1 MGLMWTIG
9 NEWNYNGL
17 YAHMSHAAATS
28 RVAEVA
34 RIVKANDAAHPV
46 ASIYGGVPSEH
57 TIQALG
63 DIDIWALNIYEG
75 LSFKSDLVTFAQRSG
90 RPMFLGEYGADAY
103 NAKVGREDQASQAKA
118 AKVLTEL
125 IAGHSSV
132 RAGGICLGGFIFEF
146 ADEWWKDQ
154 KGSKSRQD
162 IGGIAPGG
170 GPYPDATF
178 NEEWWGLVD
187 IDRKPRQAFT
197 AYASVPMPTVG

>member
-132 RAGGICLGGFIFEF
+132 RPAASASAVSSSNSQMSGGRTKKAVNPGRTSAALRQEEGHTQTPPSMRSGGDLWTLTE
-146 ADEWWKDQ
+146 
-154 KGSKSRQD
+154 SR
-162 IGGIAPGG
+162 ARPLRRMRLC
-170 GPYPDATF
+170 PC
-178 NEEWWGLVD
+178 
-187 IDRKPRQAFT
+187 RQ
-197 AYASVPMPTVG
+197 